1 MKSIFTAEYAE
12 NAERKH
18 ERMHGISAFL
28 CELGVLC
35 GE

>member
-1 MKSIFTAEYAE
+1 MKSIFTAEY
-12 NAERKH
+12 AERKH